1 MSKNVKLSALEF
13 IKTAFSKKFPKTF
26 SAIEK
31 VFSSEMFININGRL
45 FDRQMLKFEYS
56 EKEGNI
62 KIDIPYNGLSGE
74 KILAFG
80 KVLKNLFFESRNGK
94 VIIIIRLNY
103 DSNEW

>member
-13 IKTAFSKKFPKTF
+13 KTAYCRKFPKIIE
-26 SAIEK
+26 AIEK
-31 VFSSEMFININGRL
+31 AFSSEMFININGKV
-45 FDRQMLKFEYS
+45 FDRQMITFEYS
-56 EKEGNI
+56 EKDGNI
-62 KIDIPYNGLSGE
+62 KINTPYSGLSGE

-103 DSNEW
+103 DSNEQ

>member
-13 IKTAFSKKFPKTF
+13 KTAYCRKFPKIIKAVEKAF
-26 SAIEK
+26 SN
-31 VFSSEMFININGRL
+31 EMFININGRL

-62 KIDIPYNGLSGE
+62 KITTPYSGISGE
-74 KILAFG
+74 KLSAFG